1 MCLGDQLWGKKI
13 WGLGGEGVGVR
24 WVRKGGWAPNPL
36 GVVMGVRWVLGMG
49 LPPLDVV
56 VFVGVGVRFK
66 WIWLL
71 VISSIMWLAWKLCLV
86 IIGKSLSGY
95 S

>member
-1 MCLGDQLWGKKI
+1 M
-13 WGLGGEGVGVR
+13 GVR

-49 LPPLDVV
+49 LPPLDEV

-86 IIGKSLSGY
+86 KIRRNF
-95 S
+95 